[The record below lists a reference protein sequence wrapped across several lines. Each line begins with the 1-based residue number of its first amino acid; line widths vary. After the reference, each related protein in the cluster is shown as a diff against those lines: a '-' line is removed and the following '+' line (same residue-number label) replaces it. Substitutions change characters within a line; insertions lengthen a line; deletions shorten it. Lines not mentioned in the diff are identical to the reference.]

1 MTESKGFM
9 RLNTD
14 ELRWLEGRIGTIEV
28 QKGCPHQCIICA
40 VDAPKYTGS
49 MPWKDFMTV
58 SDSVVEA
65 KIKKRVDLWR
75 FGRKYESEA
84 TIDAFWSSDP
94 INYRAMDGDK
104 ERTIYDV
111 LMNFHRNHSKKSTLT
126 TAGWR
131 PSNNYMQRAAN
142 NIVDAHM
149 IDDKFGVY
157 ITYSIK
163 TCMPKVMKE
172 YDSYAKYSRNKDS
185 QASEFFKNSK
195 YVKNICDNLKT
206 LLPID
211 SMRDRRHVFPSFQYI
226 ENNHMTDALFEK
238 SYGQYNSLFSFGF
251 MQSLADI
258 LVFQGLVALEPDGVD
273 KNSFR
278 SFGGV
283 GRALNLGLPKDINL
297 NNYERRVSQ
306 NSSSETMKNQ
316 YSAIVNGHGQLQIC
330 YGEPQDV
337 AQILVP
343 KEHFQILADKAFWP
357 WQKKEYKMLAVLQ
370 GKRLLD

>member
-1 MTESKGFM
+1 
-9 RLNTD
+9 
-14 ELRWLEGRIGTIEV
+14 
-28 QKGCPHQCIICA
+28 
-40 VDAPKYTGS
+40 

-75 FGRKYESEA
+75 FGKKYESEA